1 VKRFFTLAVV
11 VLLSIT
17 PTAQA
22 VPKKITVNSL
32 KLLTPIGLPS
42 EVSGV
47 VVSGKN
53 LIVYGTQNS
62 RAYVKALDTNGTQ
75 LWNIQLD
82 QSQGSVAT
90 AAVVDAV
97 GDIWIAGSTPL
108 AATSVVTPSGT
119 TQATIN
125 PDNAVIPA
133 PTLLGDLKALT
144 VWKVSATGMI
154 GSPSVLPSNNVILP
168 TALLID
174 KAGLTIVGSLAGEK
188 TNAGFIASLS
198 FSGVFS
204 KLVQI
209 GSISTT
215 VESVSRN
222 TDGTFTLVGSSGETI
237 AGKKVAGLID
247 GVIVRV
253 SKDLKIVSAVRSSVS
268 KGKRIWNST
277 TTSLLLGGEVVLGS
291 KSEVAVTKFS
301 SRYLPSW
308 TFRFAGTGP
317 AFTTGSTQLLYLS
330 SGAVPELA
338 WNPKTPTPLLITFN
352 SKGAISA
359 ADSAPIGQRLLL
371 GSLESKELGPLV
383 VTSSGD
389 IVSIFIRNTR

>member
-1 VKRFFTLAVV
+1 MKRFITLAVV
-11 VLLSIT
+11 ALLAIT

-32 KLLTPIGLPS
+32 KLLTTIGAPS

-62 RAYVKALDTNGTQ
+62 RAYVKALDVNGTE
-75 LWNIQLD
+75 LWKIQLD

-90 AAVVDAV
+90 AAAVDAV

-108 AATSVVTPSGT
+108 AESSAVTPSGA

-125 PDNAVIPA
+125 PDNAVIP
-133 PTLLGDLKALT
+133 PSTLVADLKALT
-144 VWKVSATGMI
+144 IWKVSVTGVVS
-154 GSPSVLPSNNVILP
+154 SPSILPSSHVILP

-174 KAGLTIVGSLAGEK
+174 KAGLTIVGSLASEK
-188 TNAGFIASLS
+188 TNAGFIVSLNS
-198 FSGVFS
+198 SGVFS
-204 KLVQI
+204 KLLQI
-209 GSISTT
+209 GSLSTT
-215 VESVSRN
+215 IESVSRN

-237 AGKKVAGLID
+237 AGKKLAGLID

-253 SKDLKIVSAVRSSVS
+253 SKDLKIVSAVRSSIS

-277 TTSLLLGGEVVLGS
+277 TASLLLGGEVVVGN

-301 SRYLPSW
+301 SRYLPTW
-308 TFRFAGTGP
+308 TFRFTGTGP
-317 AFTTGSTQLLYLS
+317 AFTIGSTQLLFLS

-338 WNPKTPTPLLITFN
+338 WNPKAPTPLLITFN
-352 SKGAISA
+352 SKGVISA
-359 ADSAPIGQRLLL
+359 ADSAPVGQRLLI
-371 GSLESKELGPLV
+371 GSLESKDLGPLV
-383 VTSSGD
+383 VTSSAD
-389 IVSIFIRNTR
+389 IVSIFVRNTR

>member
-1 VKRFFTLAVV
+1 VKRFFILAVV
-11 VLLSIT
+11 VLLAIT
-17 PTAQA
+17 PNAQA
-22 VPKKITVNSL
+22 VPKKITVNPL
-32 KLLTPIGLPS
+32 KLLATIGLPS

-62 RAYVKALDTNGTQ
+62 TAYAKALDVNGTE
-75 LWNIQLD
+75 LWKVQLD

-90 AAVVDAV
+90 AAAVDAV

-108 AATSVVTPSGT
+108 PTTSAVAPSGT

-133 PTLLGDLKALT
+133 PTLVGDLKALT
-144 VWKVSATGMI
+144 IWKVSATGVI
-154 GSPSVLPSNNVILP
+154 GSPSVLPSSHVILP
-168 TALLID
+168 TAVLID
-174 KAGLTIVGSLAGEK
+174 KASLTIVGSLASEK
-188 TNAGFIASLS
+188 TSAGFIVSMN

-204 KLVQI
+204 KLVQV
-209 GSISTT
+209 GSVSTT
-215 VESVSRN
+215 IESISRN

-237 AGKKVAGLID
+237 AGKKLAGLVD

-253 SKDLKIVSAVRSSVS
+253 AKNLKIVSAVRSSIS
-268 KGKRIWNST
+268 KGRRIWNST
-277 TTSLLLGGEVVLGS
+277 TAPLLLGGEVVAGG

-301 SRYLPSW
+301 SSYIPTW

-317 AFTTGSTQLLYLS
+317 GFTIGSTQILFLS
-330 SGAVPELA
+330 SGTVPQLS
-338 WNPKTPTPLLITFN
+338 WNPKVPTPLLITFN

-359 ADSAPIGQRLLL
+359 ADSAPIDQRLLI

-383 VTSSGD
+383 VTSSVD
-389 IVSIFIRNTR
+389 TVSIFIRNTR

>member
-1 VKRFFTLAVV
+1 VKRFITLTVV
-11 VLLSIT
+11 ALLAIT
-17 PTAQA
+17 PIAQA

-32 KLLTPIGLPS
+32 KLLTTIGAPS

-62 RAYVKALDTNGTQ
+62 RAYVKALDVNGTE
-75 LWNIQLD
+75 LWKIQLD

-90 AAVVDAV
+90 AAAVDAV

-108 AATSVVTPSGT
+108 AASSAVTPSGT

-133 PTLLGDLKALT
+133 PTLVGDLKALT
-144 VWKVSATGMI
+144 IWKVSATGVV
-154 GSPSVLPSNNVILP
+154 GSPSILPSSHVILP

-174 KAGLTIVGSLAGEK
+174 KAGLIIVGSLASEK
-188 TNAGFIASLS
+188 TNAGFIVSLT
-198 FSGVFS
+198 SGVFS
-204 KLVQI
+204 KLLQI
-209 GSISTT
+209 GSLSTT
-215 VESVSRN
+215 IESVSRN
-222 TDGTFTLVGSSGETI
+222 ADGTFTLVGSSGETI
-237 AGKKVAGLID
+237 AGKKLVGLID

-253 SKDLKIVSAVRSSVS
+253 SKDLKIVSAVRSSIS

-277 TTSLLLGGEVVLGS
+277 TASLLLGGEVVVGS

-301 SRYLPSW
+301 SRYIPTW

-317 AFTTGSTQLLYLS
+317 GFTIGSTQLLFLS
-330 SGAVPELA
+330 SGTVPALA
-338 WNPKTPTPLLITFN
+338 WNPKAPTPLLITFN
-352 SKGAISA
+352 SKGVISG
-359 ADSAPIGQRLLL
+359 ADSAPIGQRLLI
-371 GSLESKELGPLV
+371 GSLESKDLGPLV
-383 VTSSGD
+383 VTSSAD

>member
-1 VKRFFTLAVV
+1 VKRFITLTVV
-11 VLLSIT
+11 ALLAIT

-32 KLLTPIGLPS
+32 KLLTTIGVPS

-62 RAYVKALDTNGTQ
+62 RAYVKALDVNGAE
-75 LWNIQLD
+75 LWKIQLD

-90 AAVVDAV
+90 TAAVDAV

-108 AATSVVTPSGT
+108 AASSSVTPSGT

-125 PDNAVIPA
+125 PDNAVISPS
-133 PTLLGDLKALT
+133 TLVADLKALT
-144 VWKVSATGMI
+144 IWKVSATGVV
-154 GSPSVLPSNNVILP
+154 GSPSVLPSSHVILP

-174 KAGLTIVGSLAGEK
+174 KAGITIVGSLASEK
-188 TNAGFIASLS
+188 TNAGFIVSLT
-198 FSGVFS
+198 SGVFS
-204 KLVQI
+204 KLLQI
-209 GSISTT
+209 GSLSTT
-215 VESVSRN
+215 IESVSRN

-237 AGKKVAGLID
+237 AGKRLAGLID

-253 SKDLKIVSAVRSSVS
+253 SKDLKIVSAVRSSIS

-277 TTSLLLGGEVVLGS
+277 TASLLLGGEVVVGS

-301 SRYLPSW
+301 SRYLPTW
-308 TFRFAGTGP
+308 TFRFTGSGP
-317 AFTTGSTQLLYLS
+317 AFTIGSTQLVFLS
-330 SGAVPELA
+330 NGAVSELA
-338 WNPKTPTPLLITFN
+338 WNPKAPTPLLITFN

-359 ADSAPIGQRLLL
+359 ADSAPVGQRLLI
-371 GSLESKELGPLV
+371 GSLESKDLGPLV
-383 VTSSGD
+383 VTSSTD
-389 IVSIFIRNTR
+389 IVSIFVRNSR

>member
-1 VKRFFTLAVV
+1 MKRFITLTVV
-11 VLLSIT
+11 ALLAIT

-32 KLLTPIGLPS
+32 KLLTTIGAPS

-62 RAYVKALDTNGTQ
+62 RAYVKALDVNGTE
-75 LWNIQLD
+75 LWKVPLD

-90 AAVVDAV
+90 AAAVDAV

-108 AATSVVTPSGT
+108 AASSAVTPSGT

-133 PTLLGDLKALT
+133 PTLVGDLKALT
-144 VWKVSATGMI
+144 IWKVSATGVV
-154 GSPSVLPSNNVILP
+154 GSPSILPSSHVILP

-174 KAGLTIVGSLAGEK
+174 KAGLIIVGSLASEK
-188 TNAGFIASLS
+188 TNAGFIVSLT
-198 FSGVFS
+198 SGVFS
-204 KLVQI
+204 KLLQI
-209 GSISTT
+209 GSLSTT
-215 VESVSRN
+215 IESVSRN
-222 TDGTFTLVGSSGETI
+222 ADGTFTLVGSSGETI
-237 AGKKVAGLID
+237 AGKKLVGLID

-253 SKDLKIVSAVRSSVS
+253 SKDLKIVSAVRSSIS

-277 TTSLLLGGEVVLGS
+277 TASLLLGGEVVKGS

-301 SRYLPSW
+301 SRYIPTW

-317 AFTTGSTQLLYLS
+317 GFTIGSTQLLFLS
-330 SGAVPELA
+330 SGTVPALA
-338 WNPKTPTPLLITFN
+338 WNPKAPTPLLITFN
-352 SKGAISA
+352 SKGVISG
-359 ADSAPIGQRLLL
+359 ADSAPIGQRLLI
-371 GSLESKELGPLV
+371 GSLESKDLGPLV
-383 VTSSGD
+383 VTSSAD

>member
-1 VKRFFTLAVV
+1 MV
-11 VLLSIT
+11 VLLAIT
-17 PTAQA
+17 PNAQA
-22 VPKKITVNSL
+22 VPKKITVNPL
-32 KLLTPIGLPS
+32 KLLTTIGLPS

-62 RAYVKALDTNGTQ
+62 RAYAKALDVNGTE
-75 LWNIQLD
+75 LWKIQLD

-90 AAVVDAV
+90 AAAVDAV

-108 AATSVVTPSGT
+108 PTTSAVAPSGT

-125 PDNAVIPA
+125 PDNAVNPV
-133 PTLLGDLKALT
+133 PTLVGDLKALT
-144 VWKVSATGMI
+144 IWKVSATGVI
-154 GSPSVLPSNNVILP
+154 GSPSVLPSSHVILP
-168 TALLID
+168 TAVLID
-174 KAGLTIVGSLAGEK
+174 KASLTVVGSLASEK
-188 TNAGFIASLS
+188 TSAGFIVSMN

-204 KLVQI
+204 KLVQV

-215 VESVSRN
+215 IESVSRN

-237 AGKKVAGLID
+237 AGKKLAGLVD

-253 SKDLKIVSAVRSSVS
+253 SKDLKIVSAVRSSIS

-277 TTSLLLGGEVVLGS
+277 TSSLLLGGEVVVGS
-291 KSEVAVTKFS
+291 KNEVAVTKFS
-301 SRYLPSW
+301 TRYLPTW
-308 TFRFAGTGP
+308 TFRFVGTGP
-317 AFTTGSTQLLYLS
+317 GFTIGSTQLLYLS

-338 WNPKTPTPLLITFN
+338 WNPKVPTPLLISFN

-359 ADSAPIGQRLLL
+359 ADSAPTGQRLLL

-383 VTSSGD
+383 ITSSAD
-389 IVSIFIRNTR
+389 TVSIFIRNSR

>member
-1 VKRFFTLAVV
+1 MKRFITLAVV
-11 VLLSIT
+11 VLLAIT

-32 KLLTPIGLPS
+32 KLLTTIGAPS

-53 LIVYGTQNS
+53 LIVYGTQNL
-62 RAYVKALDTNGTQ
+62 RAYVKALDVNGTE
-75 LWNIQLD
+75 LWKIQLD

-90 AAVVDAV
+90 AAAVDAL

-108 AATSVVTPSGT
+108 AATSAVTPSGT

-125 PDNAVIPA
+125 PDNAVIP
-133 PTLLGDLKALT
+133 PSTLVGDLKALT
-144 VWKVSATGMI
+144 IWKVSATGVV
-154 GSPSVLPSNNVILP
+154 GSPSILPSTHVILP

-174 KAGLTIVGSLAGEK
+174 KAGITIVGSLASEK
-188 TNAGFIASLS
+188 TNAGFIVSLT
-198 FSGVFS
+198 SGVFS
-204 KLVQI
+204 KLLQI
-209 GSISTT
+209 GSLSTT
-215 VESVSRN
+215 IESVSRN

-237 AGKKVAGLID
+237 AGKRLAGLID

-253 SKDLKIVSAVRSSVS
+253 SKDLKIVSAVRSSIS

-277 TTSLLLGGEVVLGS
+277 TASLLLGGEVVVGS

-301 SRYLPSW
+301 SRYLPTW
-308 TFRFAGTGP
+308 TFRFTGTGP
-317 AFTTGSTQLLYLS
+317 AFTIGSTQLLFLS
-330 SGAVPELA
+330 SGTVPALA
-338 WNPKTPTPLLITFN
+338 WNPKAPTPLLITFN
-352 SKGAISA
+352 SKGVISG
-359 ADSAPIGQRLLL
+359 ADSAPIGQRLLI
-371 GSLESKELGPLV
+371 GSLESKDLGPLV
-383 VTSSGD
+383 VTSSAD

>member
-1 VKRFFTLAVV
+1 LRRFFTLAVV
-11 VLLSIT
+11 LLLAIT
-17 PTAQA
+17 PSAQA

-32 KLLTPIGLPS
+32 KLLTTIGLPS

-62 RAYVKALDTNGTQ
+62 RAYAKAVDVNGTQ
-75 LWNIQLD
+75 LWKIQLD

-90 AAVVDAV
+90 AAAVDAV

-108 AATSVVTPSGT
+108 TAISAVPPPGN

-125 PDNAVIPA
+125 PDNAVIPV
-133 PTLLGDLKALT
+133 PTLVGDLKALT
-144 VWKVSATGMI
+144 IWKVSATGVS
-154 GSPSVLPSNNVILP
+154 SPASVLPSSHVILP
-168 TALLID
+168 TSLLID
-174 KAGLTIVGSLAGEK
+174 KAGLIIVGSLASEK
-188 TNAGFIASLS
+188 TNAGFIVSLTS
-198 FSGVFS
+198 SGVFS

-237 AGKKVAGLID
+237 AGKKLVGLID

-253 SKDLKIVSAVRSSVS
+253 SKDLKIVSAVRSSIS

-277 TTSLLLGGEVVLGS
+277 TTSLLLGGEVVVGN

-301 SRYLPSW
+301 TRYLPSW

-317 AFTTGSTQLLYLS
+317 AFTIGSTQLLFLS
-330 SGAVPELA
+330 SGTIPELA
-338 WNPKTPTPLLITFN
+338 WNPKPPTPLLITFN

-359 ADSAPIGQRLLL
+359 ADSAPIGQRLLV

-383 VTSSGD
+383 VTSSPD
-389 IVSIFIRNTR
+389 MVSIFIRNTR

>member
-1 VKRFFTLAVV
+1 MKRFITLTVV
-11 VLLSIT
+11 ALLAIT
-17 PTAQA
+17 PIAQA

-32 KLLTPIGLPS
+32 KLLTTIGAPS

-62 RAYVKALDTNGTQ
+62 RAYVKALDVNGTE
-75 LWNIQLD
+75 LWKIQLD
-82 QSQGSVAT
+82 QSQGSAAT
-90 AAVVDAV
+90 AATVDAV

-108 AATSVVTPSGT
+108 AASSAVTPSGT

-133 PTLLGDLKALT
+133 PTLVGDLKALT
-144 VWKVSATGMI
+144 IWKVSATGVV
-154 GSPSVLPSNNVILP
+154 GSPSILPSSHVILP

-174 KAGLTIVGSLAGEK
+174 KAGLIIVGSLASEK
-188 TNAGFIASLS
+188 TNAGFIVSLT
-198 FSGVFS
+198 SGVFS
-204 KLVQI
+204 KLLQI
-209 GSISTT
+209 GSLSTT
-215 VESVSRN
+215 IESVSRN
-222 TDGTFTLVGSSGETI
+222 ADGTFTLVGSSGETI
-237 AGKKVAGLID
+237 AGKKLAGLID

-253 SKDLKIVSAVRSSVS
+253 SKDLKIVSAVRSSIS

-277 TTSLLLGGEVVLGS
+277 TASLLLGGEVVVGS

-301 SRYLPSW
+301 SRYIPTW

-317 AFTTGSTQLLYLS
+317 GFTIGSTQLLFLS
-330 SGAVPELA
+330 SGTVPALA
-338 WNPKTPTPLLITFN
+338 WNPKAPTPLLITFN
-352 SKGAISA
+352 SKGVISG
-359 ADSAPIGQRLLL
+359 ADSAPIGQRLLI
-371 GSLESKELGPLV
+371 GSLESKDLGPLV
-383 VTSSGD
+383 VTSSAD

>member
-1 VKRFFTLAVV
+1 VKRFITLTVV
-11 VLLSIT
+11 ALLAIT
-17 PTAQA
+17 PIAQA

-32 KLLTPIGLPS
+32 KLLTTIGAPS

-62 RAYVKALDTNGTQ
+62 RAYVKALDVNGTE
-75 LWNIQLD
+75 LWKIQLD
-82 QSQGSVAT
+82 QSQGSAAT
-90 AAVVDAV
+90 AATVDAV

-108 AATSVVTPSGT
+108 AASSAVTPSGT

-133 PTLLGDLKALT
+133 PTLVGDLKALT
-144 VWKVSATGMI
+144 IWKVSATGVV
-154 GSPSVLPSNNVILP
+154 GSPSILPSSHVILP

-174 KAGLTIVGSLAGEK
+174 KAGLIIVGSLASEK
-188 TNAGFIASLS
+188 TNAGFIVSLT
-198 FSGVFS
+198 SGVFS
-204 KLVQI
+204 KLLQI
-209 GSISTT
+209 GSLSTT
-215 VESVSRN
+215 IESVSRN
-222 TDGTFTLVGSSGETI
+222 ADGTFTLVGSSGETI
-237 AGKKVAGLID
+237 AGKKLVGLID

-253 SKDLKIVSAVRSSVS
+253 SKDLKIVSAVRSSIS

-277 TTSLLLGGEVVLGS
+277 TASLLLGGEVVVGS

-301 SRYLPSW
+301 SRYIPTW

-317 AFTTGSTQLLYLS
+317 GFTIGSTQLLFLS
-330 SGAVPELA
+330 SGTVPALA
-338 WNPKTPTPLLITFN
+338 WNPKAPTPLLITFN
-352 SKGAISA
+352 SKGVISG
-359 ADSAPIGQRLLL
+359 ADSAPIGQRLLI
-371 GSLESKELGPLV
+371 GSLESKDLGPLV
-383 VTSSGD
+383 VTSSAD